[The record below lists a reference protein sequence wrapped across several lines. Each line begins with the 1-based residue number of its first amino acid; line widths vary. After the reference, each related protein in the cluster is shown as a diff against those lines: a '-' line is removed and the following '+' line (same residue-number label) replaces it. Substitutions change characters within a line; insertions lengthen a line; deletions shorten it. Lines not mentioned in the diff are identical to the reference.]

1 MTYMPTANYS
11 MDTIDRV
18 LGEVVELVTPS
29 PSEIEKVDVIAKRVL
44 EKIRNAL
51 EFSKF
56 EPEIILGGSYA
67 RNTWL
72 PLEADIDIFLRYPTY
87 VTRKE
92 LEEDSYRISC
102 QAFGRE
108 NLIIRYAEHP
118 YTETYVDDVRVNV
131 VPCYRVEIGN
141 WMTAADRSPYHLKF
155 VKEKIT
161 REQTLDVRLLKKFL
175 KSQGIYGAEIKVG
188 GFSGY
193 MCETLIYRYG
203 SFKNLVLNASKWKL
217 PLIIT
222 DRDRVNEVR
231 EKFKGDKIIITD
243 PVDYNRN
250 LGKALTI
257 KSLAK
262 FVLACRSFTRKPS
275 KEYFTLASK
284 TIETKDLEDKI
295 LLENVIILLFEHEKM
310 SADILWGML
319 YKTLNHFTKQ
329 FNENNFR
336 IARTVA
342 VSDEKSYSAYLF
354 LFETKHV
361 SEYECRIGPSVFD
374 EENFEKFVAKNVDSS
389 YILWVNDD
397 GKICAL
403 KRRGISTARRLL
415 EEMLKDPIKYGA
427 SRKIVEAL
435 KKGKVYAGK
444 EILEVRRD
452 EVWSGVMELL
462 EPGEKKYF
470 S

>member
-1 MTYMPTANYS
+1 MTYMPTANYN
-11 MDTIDRV
+11 MDIIDRV
-18 LGEVVELVTPS
+18 LGEVAELVTPS
-29 PSEIEKVDVIAKRVL
+29 SSEIEKVDVIAKHVL

-131 VPCYRVEIGN
+131 VPCYKVEIGN

-155 VKEKIT
+155 VKENISK
-161 REQTLDVRLLKKFL
+161 EQTLDVRLLKKFL

-203 SFKNLVLNASKWKL
+203 SFKNLVLNASTWKL
-217 PLIIT
+217 PLTIT
-222 DRDRVNEVR
+222 DRDRVNEVK

-262 FVLACRSFTRKPS
+262 FVLACRSFMRKPS

-284 TIETKDLEDKI
+284 NIEPKDLEDKI
-295 LLENVIILLFEHEKM
+295 LLENIIILLFEHEKM

-319 YKTLNHFTKQ
+319 YKTLNHFIKQ

-354 LFETKHV
+354 LFETKQV

-403 KRRGISTARRLL
+403 KRRAISTAKRLL

-444 EILEVRRD
+444 EILEVKRD

>member
-1 MTYMPTANYS
+1 MIYMPTADYS
-11 MDTIDRV
+11 MVDRV
-18 LGEVVELVTPS
+18 LGEVAEQVTPS
-29 PSEIEKVDVIAKRVL
+29 PKEIEKVDGVAKRVL
-44 EKIRNAL
+44 EKIRGAL

-56 EPEIILGGSYA
+56 GPEIILGGSYA

-72 PLEADIDIFLRYPTY
+72 PLEADIDVFLRYPVN
-87 VTRKE
+87 VTRRE

-102 QAFGRE
+102 KAFGEE
-108 NLIIRYAEHP
+108 NLVIRYAEHP
-118 YTETYVDDVRVNV
+118 YTETYVDGVRVNV
-131 VPCYRVEIGN
+131 VPCYRVEVGN

-155 VKEKIT
+155 VKENIT
-161 REQTLDVRLLKKFL
+161 LEQTLDVRLLKRFL

-203 SFKNLVLNASKWKL
+203 SFKNLILNAAKWK
-217 PLIIT
+217 PPIIVT
-222 DRDRVNEVR
+222 DKDKFDEVK

-262 FVLACRSFTRKPS
+262 FVLACRSFLRKPT
-275 KEYFTLASK
+275 KEYFTVSGK
-284 TIETKDLEDKI
+284 KIRPKDFEDNI
-295 LLENVIILLFEHEKM
+295 LLENVIALSFEHEKM

-329 FNENNFR
+329 FNENNFSV
-336 IARTVA
+336 ARTVA
-342 VSDEKSYSAYLF
+342 VSDEKNWSAYLF
-354 LFETKHV
+354 LFETKEV
-361 SEYECRIGPSVFD
+361 SEYETRTGPYVFD
-374 EENFEKFVAKNVDSS
+374 EENFEKFVTKNIDSS
-389 YILWVNDD
+389 YILWVNED

-403 KRRGISTARRLL
+403 KKRNISKAKNLL
-415 EEMLKDPIKYGA
+415 EEMLKEPIKYGA
-427 SRKIVEAL
+427 SRKIAEAL
-435 KKGKVYAGK
+435 KSGKVYAGK
-444 EILEVRRD
+444 EILEVEKD
-452 EVWSGVMELL
+452 ELWNGVMELL